1 MSNRGNRK
9 RSVSK
14 SEEII
19 AVLASLHEEAVR
31 TLAVASSAS
40 PTLAGIM
47 LRSLGPGTIKVLEV
61 HGVIDG
67 EASRRGRGISL
78 TPFGR
83 EVLSSVADMPQGRYE
98 LEDVTAAQMRLDDA
112 YARFLNGAESEQR
125 PLAVAIDIGHYD
137 IRVALGNRDGELL
150 AEAHEHASV
159 DKERRSTLV
168 SAVRMAKSLLESTK
182 TPPEDIA
189 CIGMG
194 IPGPV
199 DERTGRIMVSA
210 GSFPYL
216 LDWGNAP
223 VRIDE
228 ETRMLI
234 AQEFGRPVDVKLG
247 NDANLCVLGEV
258 KYGAGAGL
266 DHVIFLKLSA
276 GIGAGLY
283 LQGSLYRGANGY
295 AGEFGHTPVADYPDR
310 EDPKLEVCDR
320 CGRCCLEAVASGMSL
335 ERTLGRTMAS
345 GGYLSLTDVLERA
358 EEVPAFKH
366 AVACAGQYIGIA
378 LSGLILNLDPQVV
391 LLGGALTRA
400 GDSIIHPIK
409 HEVAERVGT
418 ANQVVLA
425 EHREDAAVYGALDM
439 AFTSTE
445 TQHAKAL

>member
-1 MSNRGNRK
+1 MSNRGTQK
-9 RSVSK
+9 RSMSK

-19 AVLASLHEEAVR
+19 AVLASLHEEALR
-31 TLAVASSAS
+31 TLATASSAS
-40 PTLAGIM
+40 PALAGIL
-47 LRSLGPGTIKVLEV
+47 LRSLGPGTIKALEV
-61 HGVIDG
+61 QGVIDG
-67 EASRRGRGISL
+67 TASRRGRGISL
-78 TPFGR
+78 TPFGK

-98 LEDVTAAQMRLDDA
+98 LEDVTEAQMRLDDA
-112 YARFLNGAESEQR
+112 YVRFLDGAESKQQ
-125 PLAVAIDIGHYD
+125 PLTIAVDIGHYD
-137 IRVALGNRDGELL
+137 IRVALGNRDGQLL
-150 AEAHEHASV
+150 EEAHEQASV
-159 DKERRSTLV
+159 DKERRSTLA
-168 SAVRMAKSLLESTK
+168 SAVRMVKSLLERTN
-182 TPPEDIA
+182 TPLENIA
-189 CIGMG
+189 CVAMG

-199 DERTGRIMVSA
+199 NERTGRIMVS
-210 GSFPYL
+210 GSSFPYL

-223 VRIDE
+223 LRIDE
-228 ETRMLI
+228 EVCMLI
-234 AQEFGRPVDVKLG
+234 AQELGRPVDVKLG

-320 CGRCCLEAVASGMSL
+320 CGYCCLEAVASGMSL
-335 ERTLGRTMAS
+335 ERTLGRTMANE
-345 GGYLSLTDVLERA
+345 GYVSLTDVLERA

-366 AVACAGQYIGIA
+366 AVARAGQYIGVA

-400 GDSIIHPIK
+400 GDSIVHPIK
-409 HEVAERVGT
+409 HEVAKRVGS
-418 ANQVVLA
+418 ANRVMLA
-425 EHREDAAVYGALDM
+425 EHREDAAVYGALDL
-439 AFTSTE
+439 AFSSTE